1 MNVVLRFYRVFLF
14 SLVGIFASCENLQK
28 VPRPQEVIEIDQ
40 FWWKSF
46 DDPLMNKLA
55 DILLNENIDIR
66 IAISRLQQARA
77 LANLA
82 LVTAVTPTLSNASS
96 ITNTNMD
103 IISGAINQTNQQIT
117 IAQGGFNAS
126 WELDILGHNRMNVK
140 AASLRRDSAMMN
152 VSAVYN
158 SVLGDLFQAVI
169 QWKSS
174 FRKMQILKNLLKV
187 QTELIQILQYQAKNG
202 FSDFIIANQAISQK
216 SLFESQL
223 RLVESLYKSSQN
235 QIERLVNKQFNEL
248 NSLFDEN
255 KCTEIFVP
263 KLKNVLNVKMRTVE
277 NRPDVRSAKAMML
290 ASNYDLKKAK
300 LDFMP
305 QLTLSG
311 FFGLESY
318 SIVTVSN
325 PVWSIVTAFGMP
337 VLNVGVAAA
346 TIDLSKAKNLE
357 AVLNYQNTIALA
369 IQEIRTALS
378 DYLFNFSSIG
388 NQKDA
393 VRKLDDVV
401 ELNKEKFRSG
411 LSNKIDL
418 NSSIVA
424 KYQVELDL
432 IDQESNAATAY
443 IRLQKALGIGVK

>member
-1 MNVVLRFYRVFLF
+1 
-14 SLVGIFASCENLQK
+14 
-28 VPRPQEVIEIDQ
+28 
-40 FWWKSF
+40 
-46 DDPLMNKLA
+46 
-55 DILLNENIDIR
+55 
-66 IAISRLQQARA
+66 
-77 LANLA
+77 
-82 LVTAVTPTLSNASS
+82 
-96 ITNTNMD
+96 MD

-126 WELDILGHNRMNVK
+126 WELDIFGHNRMNVK